1 MGKALLLVEGAAKD
15 VVDVEDKGTSIT
27 HGAAR
32 EGYVDALKAL
42 VGAGADLQMARHDG
56 ATALGLVVG
65 SKHTEVMR
73 YILERRGVKLVN
85 DDDALGRI
93 VVEDGL
99 GSMCWQQ
106 HSRRPPSWMTGSAT
120 AHPQAVSRAR

>member
-1 MGKALLLVEGAAKD
+1 MSRAFNFKHDWLSRMTRLTFSVDPGSTRPVLFTAVEVQAVAVIKALLLVEGAAKD

-27 HGAAR
+27 QFAAR
-32 EGYVDALKAL
+32 EGYADALKAL

-73 YILERRGVKLVN
+73 YILER
-85 DDDALGRI
+85 
-93 VVEDGL
+93 
-99 GSMCWQQ
+99 
-106 HSRRPPSWMTGSAT
+106 
-120 AHPQAVSRAR
+120 